1 MSGLEISGALL
12 NQVFRLH
19 SSLDD
24 RQIGLERFFPLP
36 SGRMFEARR
45 RCPARFG
52 KLRAGTAADSR
63 NKPPFRMEARLLHVS
78 QLPGCGFMATSLAPF
93 AIPLTS
99 VAGILQREAH
109 PADRIGH
116 PRPRPGDF
124 EYPADHT
131 RRHRDWRSGRDCAAG
146 AASRRTER
154 KARAGPLHHR
164 EPERRVSQ
172 RPRALRNPLALI
184 PGEA

>member
-1 MSGLEISGALL
+1 MSGLEISGARL

-24 RQIGLERFFPLP
+24 RQIGLERFSPLP

-52 KLRAGTAADSR
+52 KLRAGTAVDSR

-78 QLPGCGFMATSLAPF
+78 QLRGCGFMATSLAPF

-99 VAGILQREAH
+99 VPGILQREAH
-109 PADRIGH
+109 PADQIGH
-116 PRPRPGDF
+116 PRLRPGDF

-154 KARAGPLHHR
+154 KARTGPLCKISSLLQPTH
-164 EPERRVSQ
+164 
-172 RPRALRNPLALI
+172 RPR
-184 PGEA
+184 